1 MDLWVST
8 NKGLFR
14 MAGDGRGLA
23 SKSHFFPGVSSPVML
38 PPDAS
43 GLGLAALKHGHFGS
57 KLHRTLDGGI
67 TWTPVAT
74 PAYPEYPKDLPP
86 DINPVSGKPTPWNLE
101 LIWSIERGGLPNEFW
116 LGTIPGGLFRSTDG
130 GATWSLC
137 EPLWNDPRRKSWFG
151 GGYDHAGIHSICVD
165 PTDPAHLVLAVS
177 TAGVWETRDSGAT
190 WAQIGHGMIATYMP
204 PGQQTDPA
212 VQDVH
217 RMAACPTSFRHM
229 WVQHHCGMFRSE
241 DAGHTFAK
249 VGPDMGADPSG
260 FGFAVAVHPT
270 DPETAWF
277 VPATSAASRWLGGSS
292 YCGRAMAGRHSSNC
306 IAACRSPTRTTSPT
320 ATAWTSPPTARR
332 SPSARRRG
340 TCTSRATRATRGPRY
355 RRRCRRSCRSDLD
368 KVQWRRA
375 QEGEFRELSSEAAIE

>member
-270 DPETAWF
+270 DPDTAWF
-277 VPATSAASRWLGGSS
+277 VPATSDECRIPV
-292 YCGRAMAGRHSSNC
+292 AGRVELLRTRDGGKTFQQLHRGLPQSDAYDLTYRHSLDV
-306 IAACRSPTRTTSPT
+306 APDGKTLAFGTTTGNLYLSRDQGDSWT
-320 ATAWTSPPTARR
+320 AVSTTLPPI
-332 SPSARRRG
+332 
-340 TCTSRATRATRGPRY
+340 
-355 RRRCRRSCRSDLD
+355 
-368 KVQWRRA
+368 
-375 QEGEFRELSSEAAIE
+375 LSVRFG